1 MVSKLYICI
10 SEDFA
15 KSPEEADEE
24 EDTVSKEER
33 GQTEDMLEEPV
44 VAPLEP
50 SEDGVNIAEDNDAQK
65 DGSVEKEENDTMD
78 EFVENVLGT
87 SVSDETVQENN
98 DLVPEDGMATGLVEG
113 VPGIIDV
120 RGSVDTDINLAEYDN
135 DDKELESP
143 AKGLVDNLVEDID
156 TQDSITETNDKSKDD
171 INKEASEMSQ
181 MQALYGESSEES
193 NNAEGSGESDSAS
206 REVPDINECLK
217 DTDEVIDDSHKLESN
232 EDNVLDSDNANII
245 DTKNETDNN
254 KFDNESEMEA
264 DPQKVESNTNEDN
277 SSENITS
284 DVHEESGETTYD
296 NKVTEVKDLDA
307 HTEQMEVDD
316 AEENKTEKKDTSNLG
331 EESAT
336 KYDNQTGSAIS
347 GEQVSTESDLTKAN
361 NNEDSGEMVSESL
374 KDTSQEMTEADEAKL
389 LEPTEEEQKGT

>member
-24 EDTVSKEER
+24 DNFSKEER

-78 EFVENVLGT
+78 EFVENLLGT
-87 SVSDETVQENN
+87 SVSDETVQETN

-135 DDKELESP
+135 DDKEPESP
-143 AKGLVDNLVEDID
+143 AKDLVDNLVEDID

-232 EDNVLDSDNANII
+232 EDNVLDSENANII

-254 KFDNESEMEA
+254 KFDNECEMEA

-284 DVHEESGETTYD
+284 DVHEESGETTFD

-336 KYDNQTGSAIS
+336 KYDNHTGSAIS
-347 GEQVSTESDLTKAN
+347 DEQVSTESDLTKAN

-389 LEPTEEEQKGT
+389 LEPTEEEQKGI

>member
-1 MVSKLYICI
+1 
-10 SEDFA
+10 
-15 KSPEEADEE
+15 
-24 EDTVSKEER
+24 
-33 GQTEDMLEEPV
+33 MLEEPV

-50 SEDGVNIAEDNDAQK
+50 SEDGVNIAEDNDAQV

-78 EFVENVLGT
+78 EFVENLLGT

-135 DDKELESP
+135 DDKEPESP

-254 KFDNESEMEA
+254 KFDNECEMEA
-264 DPQKVESNTNEDN
+264 DLQKVESNTNEDN

-316 AEENKTEKKDTSNLG
+316 AEENKIEKKDTSNLG

-347 GEQVSTESDLTKAN
+347 DEQVSTESDLTKAN

-389 LEPTEEEQKGT
+389 LEPTEEEQRGT